1 MNEAKKELI
10 ISEEP
15 QDQMPA
21 TQPDRPKTPEGVKP
35 STQRPDF
42 ATNKKD
48 EIISHLE
55 SSQGTEVIIYQTPQE
70 LPESSNFHIV
80 IYVFIQLGSEI
91 LAKLIVA
98 ALIISAYSTP
108 SPGFAPIALFI
119 IIFNFWKIAL
129 NLFYYIA
136 FGARVPEFRKA
147 YVFDIMLSI
156 GYIVIFWALFAY
168 FKGNLTPANLPLFVI
183 PHIILTLIRMCAGE
197 AMQTPYL
204 PGSIFAFLESLQ
216 ILYIALKL
224 SNPPAHSD
232 WTWVL
237 LFFYVVTILFLIV
250 AFILMI
256 VLIIFL
262 FMIVFQSEIIRDI
275 PNLIILV
282 SCGIIFYVVWNGIS
296 MYYLVSGFQLL
307 ADANQIGPKPPTG
320 EMNPRLYHIG
330 WFMLVCAAI
339 TLILILFVYCYL
351 KDALLNYF
359 NKSKP
364 KEISLQS
371 FAQSL
376 NINIK
381 KVSNN
386 YFKRNTGDEENPGSK
401 MQQSAGPNNTET
413 CMICVDKPSDVLLH
427 PCGHS
432 GVCEAC
438 LKEYIKEKDD
448 CPMCR
453 EKIEKAYLI
462 FYDETKKGFMARGV
476 IKIKR

>member
-1 MNEAKKELI
+1 MNEAKIELV
-10 ISEEP
+10 ISDEP
-15 QDQMPA
+15 QDQMPT
-21 TQPDRPKTPEGVKP
+21 TQPDRPRTPTDVKP
-35 STQRPDF
+35 ATQRPDF
-42 ATNKKD
+42 PTNKKE
-48 EIISHLE
+48 EIISNLE
-55 SSQGTEVIIYQTPQE
+55 SSQGTEVIIYQNPQE
-70 LPESSNFHIV
+70 LPESSNFHIL
-80 IYVFIQLGSEI
+80 IYIFIQLGSEI
-91 LAKLIVA
+91 SAKLIVA
-98 ALIISAYSTP
+98 ALIIAAYGNP
-108 SPGFAPIALFI
+108 SLGFAPVALFL
-119 IIFNFWKIAL
+119 IIFNFWKIAF
-129 NLFYYIA
+129 NLFYYFA
-136 FGARVPEFRKA
+136 LGARVPEFRKA
-147 YVFDIMLSI
+147 YVFDIILSI

-183 PHIILTLIRMCAGE
+183 PHIILTLIRLCAGE

-204 PGSIFAFLESLQ
+204 PASIFAFLESLQ

-224 SNPPAHSD
+224 SNPSAHSD

-262 FMIVFQSEIIRDI
+262 FMIVFQSEIIRDM
-275 PNLIILV
+275 PNLTILV
-282 SCGIIFYVVWNGIS
+282 ICGIIFYVVWNGIS
-296 MYYLVSGFQLL
+296 FYYLVSGFQLL
-307 ADANQIGPKPPTG
+307 AEANQLGPKPPSG
-320 EMNPRLYHIG
+320 EMNPRLYYIS
-330 WFMLVCAAI
+330 WFIVVCAAI
-339 TLILILFVYCYL
+339 TLILMLLVYCYL

-381 KVSNN
+381 KVSGN
-386 YFKRNTGDEENPGSK
+386 YFKKNKRDEENPGSK
-401 MQQSAGPNNTET
+401 LQQSAGANNMET
-413 CMICVDKPSDVLLH
+413 CMICVDKPADVLIH

-432 GVCEAC
+432 GICEAC